1 MKKIR
6 GNNSAHKN
14 IKLNIISYLLII
26 IGVLLALYPFLS
38 YLYSI
43 NEQAKLQEEMLL
55 NSNNDIPNEQTIK
68 SGTDK
73 PEEEEVV
80 ILKKNIKDNTSMKED
95 FPGALLE
102 IPALKLSVAVVKGT
116 SANALKKGVGWYEK
130 SALPGK
136 GNTAIAGHRNC
147 HGSWFL
153 KLDTLKPGD
162 LMNLSFN
169 EVEYIYEVKETF
181 VVSKYDWSVIE
192 PCEYTALTLTT
203 CHPLGSTEKR
213 LIVRGKLKNS
223 IKNENKSVSIS

>member
-6 GNNSAHKN
+6 GNNSTHKN
-14 IKLNIISYLLII
+14 IKLNIVSYLLIT
-26 IGVLLALYPFLS
+26 IGVLLALYPFFS

-43 NEQAKLQEEMLL
+43 NEQAKLQRETLQH
-55 NSNNDIPNEQTIK
+55 SNKDISIEQTIK
-68 SGTDK
+68 SGPDK
-73 PEEEEVV
+73 LEEEEVV
-80 ILKKNIKDNTSMKED
+80 ILKKNIKDNTLMREE

-116 SANALKKGVGWYEK
+116 SADALKKGVGWYEE
-130 SALPGK
+130 SELPGK

-147 HGSWFL
+147 YGSWFL

-162 LMNLSFN
+162 IMNLSFN
-169 EVEYIYEVKETF
+169 DVEYIYEVKEIF

-203 CHPLGSTEKR
+203 CHPLGSTESR
-213 LIVRGKLKNS
+213 LIVRGELKNCLTGFF
-223 IKNENKSVSIS
+223 